1 MNGDCVHNSM
11 RRRVLTQTVGAG
23 LGMVLVCTL
32 GRAAA
37 AAPAK
42 LAKEAVKYTD
52 VGTVEG
58 KDCDDCSQ
66 YLPPAS
72 TRPAADLPHRRRPDQ
87 PARAL
92 HRVLAEAA
100 LKAPVD

>member
-1 MNGDCVHNSM
+1 MNGDYVHNSM

-52 VGTVEG
+52 VGSVEG

-66 YLPPAS
+66 YV
-72 TRPAADLPHRRRPDQ
+72 PAASPDQ
-87 PARAL
+87 PPTCRIVEGPISPHGHCIAFSPKPR
-92 HRVLAEAA
+92 
-100 LKAPVD
+100 

>member
-1 MNGDCVHNSM
+1 MNGDYVHNSM
-11 RRRVLTQTVGAG
+11 RRRVLTQTVGTG
-23 LGMVLVCTL
+23 LGMVLVCTI

-66 YLPPAS
+66 YEPPVAPDRAPTCRIVEGPIS
-72 TRPAADLPHRRRPDQ
+72 PHGHCIAFSPKPR
-87 PARAL
+87 
-92 HRVLAEAA
+92 
-100 LKAPVD
+100 

>member
-1 MNGDCVHNSM
+1 MNGDYVHNSM
-11 RRRVLTQTVGAG
+11 RRRVLTQTVGTG
-23 LGMVLVCTL
+23 LGMVLVCTI

-72 TRPAADLPHRRRPDQ
+72 PDQ
-87 PARAL
+87 PPTCRIVEGPISPHGHCIAFSPKPR
-92 HRVLAEAA
+92 
-100 LKAPVD
+100 

>member
-1 MNGDCVHNSM
+1 MNGDHVHDSM

-23 LGMVLVCTL
+23 IGVVLVRTI

-72 TRPAADLPHRRRPDQ
+72 PDQ
-87 PARAL
+87 
-92 HRVLAEAA
+92 
-100 LKAPVD
+100 APTCRIVEGPISPHGHCIAFSPKPR